1 MKLVLKSLAAFA
13 LAISVSNC
21 GDKKETDAM
30 GNTVDETT
38 ETTAAQPETASDPLL
53 AKGQKKNQ
61 VQPKSSEN
69 RLQKW
74 LRVRVLF
81 AALLGY

>member
-53 AKGQKKNQ
+53 AKGQELFEGDR
-61 VQPKSSEN
+61 KS
-69 RLQKW
+69 
-74 LRVRVLF
+74 VV
-81 AALLGY
+81 